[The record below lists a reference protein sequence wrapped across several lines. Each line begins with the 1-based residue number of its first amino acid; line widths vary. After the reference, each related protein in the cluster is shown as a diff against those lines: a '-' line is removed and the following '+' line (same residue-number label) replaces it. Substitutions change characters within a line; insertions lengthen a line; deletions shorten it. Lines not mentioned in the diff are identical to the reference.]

1 MAPGVP
7 TALIRGDTVPI
18 LLSVSAIAAGVA
30 LAALVE
36 TNLWALRIAAAMA
49 AAEDEHGTGC

>member
-1 MAPGVP
+1 M
-7 TALIRGDTVPI
+7 PI